1 MAHVTRRLPPSIG
14 TQRRGVPESRRSAG
28 RLVGVAG
35 WSLAMMG
42 GCAPEDELPLPPVVW
57 EGESVRVRMDD
68 PEIEVCGGSFEA
80 LDRHA
85 ELVRDALLLDGD
97 GVIEYSIGDQGFVD
111 ERCTDSP
118 NACTKTTTGAVF
130 VSEPFILH
138 EIVHAVRILDPH
150 ISLRSSPIE
159 EGLATLFGSD
169 DLGEGTVSLDAIGI
183 LEDTNV
189 IGASEYYRAGYLMA
203 LLLERHGTEQLRTFD
218 LLGREHPEDQAFA
231 EAFGESATDFA
242 TVANGVPLCEQSQW
256 WAPLLE
262 CDGEPIAV
270 DPATDGFSFT
280 GNLGC
285 EEDRTLGPRRGR
297 MWTFWHFRLD
307 EPVGPLGYMFDFPED
322 ATLEIVSCDMSCPLR
337 FAYSGGRYDV
347 GAVDGGLPR
356 LEPGEYF
363 LRLSRPV
370 SNEDGEFDIVLE

>member
-1 MAHVTRRLPPSIG
+1 VTRRLPPSNG

-189 IGASEYYRAGYLMA
+189 IGASEYMEPSSCAPSISWAVNIPRTRRLPRLSARA
-203 LLLERHGTEQLRTFD
+203 RQTSR
-218 LLGREHPEDQAFA
+218 
-231 EAFGESATDFA
+231 
-242 TVANGVPLCEQSQW
+242 QSPT
-256 WAPLLE
+256 A
-262 CDGEPIAV
+262 CRCASK
-270 DPATDGFSFT
+270 A
-280 GNLGC
+280 
-285 EEDRTLGPRRGR
+285 
-297 MWTFWHFRLD
+297 
-307 EPVGPLGYMFDFPED
+307 
-322 ATLEIVSCDMSCPLR
+322 
-337 FAYSGGRYDV
+337 SGGRPYSS
-347 GAVDGGLPR
+347 ATASPLP
-356 LEPGEYF
+356 
-363 LRLSRPV
+363 
-370 SNEDGEFDIVLE
+370 